1 MRLTERVS
9 KRIDFAKERRAQGRS
24 LNTAVRELAR
34 LIEPV
39 AQQHGIDLQARLK
52 EASAR
57 KSEERRLLAERLQES
72 VVPLFI
78 GDSDGQPDRIGSCVL
93 VRLDSDFFAFTAAH
107 VIRDAASARLFAPSE
122 GRGGKLLP
130 LPPCTA
136 HLSSP
141 GRHNDLDVGVLVL
154 PARQLG
160 PFQKRVFLAGTE
172 IDQNDRPDDQGLASF
187 YFVLGYSAS
196 RTQVKVSRAQRHI
209 HQRSFHCS
217 TNPVD
222 ADEYLQEGMSQA
234 DHVLLDFDHK
244 EIVIEERRVNP
255 PKLQGVSGGGV
266 FHISGETK
274 QGPLVAIGTQN
285 RHNSRLIVGTRIKH
299 FLAMVRELK
308 GDGDAERR
316 IRGF

>member
-1 MRLTERVS
+1 MRSTARVS
-9 KRIDFAKERRAQGRS
+9 KRMDFARERGAQGRS

-57 KSEERRLLAERLQES
+57 RSEERRLLAERLQES
-72 VVPLFI
+72 VVPLF
-78 GDSDGQPDRIGSCVL
+78 
-93 VRLDSDFFAFTAAH
+93 
-107 VIRDAASARLFAPSE
+107 
-122 GRGGKLLP
+122 
-130 LPPCTA
+130 
-136 HLSSP
+136 
-141 GRHNDLDVGVLVL
+141 
-154 PARQLG
+154 
-160 PFQKRVFLAGTE
+160 
-172 IDQNDRPDDQGLASF
+172 
-187 YFVLGYSAS
+187 FVLGYSAP

-222 ADEYLQEGMSQA
+222 AAEYLQEGMPQA

-244 EIVIEERRVNP
+244 EIVIGERRVNP

-266 FHISGETK
+266 FHISRETK
-274 QGPLVAIGTQN
+274 LGPLVAIGTQN
-285 RHNSRLIVGTRIKH
+285 RRNSRLIGGTRIKH
-299 FLAMVRELK
+299 FLAMVGELK

-316 IRGF
+316 IRDF